1 MNFDFSE
8 EQKMLVQSLER
19 SLAKSYDFETYRA
32 QLADNTTH
40 APEVWNTLAE
50 LGVMAMPL
58 PENAGGFDGTHVDIM
73 AVCTELGRRLVTEP
87 YVSSVV
93 LAAYIFEA
101 LGGEL
106 AEEHLPQIA
115 TGEQKYAVG
124 LYEPGDRHNP
134 LANNTRA
141 TKDGDAWTLNGHKAV
156 VLGADCADQLIISAV
171 SDGPNLFLLPA
182 DADGVTIR
190 KYALLDGRG
199 GADIILDGAA
209 ATLISAS
216 GGASEIIEEC
226 VDRGAAA
233 LMADT
238 LGALEEITEMTK
250 EYLRTRT
257 QFGRPIGSFQVL
269 SHRMVDLL
277 VEYEQAKSLTMEA
290 AVEAR
295 NPDKQ
300 IRQKT
305 ISAAKAKI
313 GTLSRKFGQESIQ
326 MHGGIG
332 VTDEYALGAYV
343 KRLLVN
349 EMMFGDA
356 DYHLQR
362 YANS

>member
-19 SLAKSYDFETYRA
+19 SLAKSYSFETYRE
-32 QLADNTTH
+32 QLSANATH
-40 APEVWNTLAE
+40 APEVWNSLAE

-58 PENAGGFDGTHVDIM
+58 PESAGGFDGTHVDIM

-93 LAAYIFEA
+93 LAAHIFEA
-101 LGGEL
+101 SGGDL
-106 AEEHLPQIA
+106 TEEHLPLIA

-134 LANNTRA
+134 LATNTKA
-141 TKDGDAWTLNGHKAV
+141 VKDGDAWKLSGHKSV
-156 VLGADCADQLIISAV
+156 VLGADCADQLIISADA
-171 SDGPNLFLLPA
+171 DGPSLFLLPA
-182 DADGVTIR
+182 STDGVSLR
-190 KYALLDGRG
+190 KYPLLDGRG
-199 GADIILDGAA
+199 GADIILDGAEA
-209 ATLISAS
+209 ILIGST
-216 GGASEIIEEC
+216 GGAVEIIEET

-238 LGALEEITEMTK
+238 LGALEEIIEMTK

-300 IRQKT
+300 TRQKA

-362 YANS
+362 YANL